1 MSSRSSVNPEA
12 APPDSFD
19 DIQRALVVTAHP
31 DDVDFGAAG
40 TVACWTSA
48 GIEVTYCVC
57 TSGDAGGFDAAQ
69 REDIPRIRQ
78 EEQRA
83 AADAVGVTDVHFLGY
98 RDGQVTAHLQLRRDV
113 TKMIRTVRPD
123 RVLTHSPEINW
134 THLVRSHPD
143 HRAVGEATLAAVY
156 PDARNEFAY
165 PELLVQHGLR
175 PWIVR
180 ELWLSDAPDDRIN
193 HAVDVTD
200 HFQAK
205 IAALAAHRSQT
216 AHIESIEGMIRTN
229 LEQTAERHGLA
240 PGRFAEGFQVVNTP

>member
-1 MSSRSSVNPEA
+1 MSSRSSVKPETA
-12 APPDSFD
+12 ASDSFGG
-19 DIQRALVVTAHP
+19 IKRALVVTAHP

-40 TVACWTSA
+40 TIASWTST
-48 GIEVTYCVC
+48 GIEVTYCLC

-69 REDIPRIRQ
+69 RGDIPRVRQ
-78 EEQRA
+78 EEQRV
-83 AADAVGVTDVHFLGY
+83 AADAVNVTDVHFLGY
-98 RDGQVTAHLQLRRDV
+98 RDGQVTAHLQLRRDI

-134 THLVRSHPD
+134 AHIERSHPD

-156 PDARNEFAY
+156 PDARNEFAH

-180 ELWLSDAPDDRIN
+180 ELWLSEAPDNRIN

-216 AHIESIEGMIRTN
+216 AHIENIESVIRTH
-229 LEQTAERHGLA
+229 LERTAERHGLA
-240 PGRFAEGFQVVNTP
+240 RGRLAEGFQVVDIP